1 MNTAI
6 DVHSTEVYVI
16 MDLLE
21 GAGIP
26 CRPGIACIYVYSW
39 DAYEAESI
47 IRGAGYYCMLL

>member
-6 DVHSTEVYVI
+6 DVRSNEVYVI

-26 CRPGIACIYVYSW
+26 CRPGTACVYVYSE